1 MSVFFHINIYN
12 KHSNIKQGSSLI
24 QAKPYLCFPNFNIV
38 DLAFH
43 QVIPALFRIFPWKV
57 IKLPGNET

>member
-43 QVIPALFRIFPWKV
+43 QVIPALFRIFP
-57 IKLPGNET
+57 